1 MKKAFFFIVLTIL
14 TLSMV
19 AVYASNIQITL
30 DKQEYVVGETVT
42 ITYSDADGD
51 AEAWFAIYPQGE
63 EPYQSYPGTEKVWA
77 YANSNSEQAGSEPV
91 TEGTVTLSTEG
102 LAPGEYRCSYFVDN
116 GYNVG
121 ATVTLKIVEEST
133 NPETSDAIAYIP
145 FMIGAILSLMVLKR
159 KAVNI

>member
-51 AEAWFAIYPQGE
+51 ANAWFAIYPQGE
-63 EPYQSYPGTEKVWA
+63 EPYQSYPGTEKA
-77 YANSNSEQAGSEPV
+77 LNA
-91 TEGTVTLSTEG
+91 
-102 LAPGEYRCSYFVDN
+102 
-116 GYNVG
+116 
-121 ATVTLKIVEEST
+121 K
-133 NPETSDAIAYIP
+133 
-145 FMIGAILSLMVLKR
+145 
-159 KAVNI
+159 